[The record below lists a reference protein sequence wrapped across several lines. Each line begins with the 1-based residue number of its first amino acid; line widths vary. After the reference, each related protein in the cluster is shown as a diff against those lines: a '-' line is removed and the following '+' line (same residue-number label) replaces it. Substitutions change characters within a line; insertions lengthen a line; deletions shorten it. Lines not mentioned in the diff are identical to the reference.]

1 MCISFVVRI
10 FLFFLIIEA
19 FKMEDNMNFEN
30 LPKIEL
36 HCHLDGSVRPRTI
49 IDIAKEEDISILFYD
64 IENIKKEVT
73 APAECKS
80 LDEYLKRFEIP
91 NLVMQSK
98 ESLRRITFE
107 LLEDAAKENVKYI
120 EVRFAPLL
128 HIRKGLSVCEVIES
142 VIFGIKDAEEKYDIK
157 GNVILSCMRF
167 MSSAKAFEVVEVG
180 KKYLSKGVVAID
192 LCGSEEE
199 SFCEKFIEPITMAR
213 EYGYRVTI
221 HAGETGIGKN
231 VLEAVELLGA
241 ERIGHGVF
249 IKDCIEAY
257 NIVKNKNI
265 TLEMCPTSNIQTK
278 AIDAFKNH
286 PFYDFFSDGIR
297 VTVNT
302 DNRTVSDTNMTKEW
316 DILLR
321 QFNIT
326 FEEYKQIYL
335 NSVDA
340 AFADLET
347 KEWLNNLLRSYT
359 SSGKMN

>member
-1 MCISFVVRI
+1 M
-10 FLFFLIIEA
+10 
-19 FKMEDNMNFEN
+19 KFEN

-36 HCHLDGSVRPRTI
+36 HCHLDGSVRPETI
-49 IDIAKEEDISILFYD
+49 INIAEEEGINIPYYD
-64 IENIKKEVT
+64 IESIRKEVT

-80 LDEYLKRFEIP
+80 LEEYLKRFEIP

-107 LLEDAAKENVKYI
+107 LLEDSAKENVKYI

-128 HIRKGLSVCEVIES
+128 HLTKGLSIHEVIES
-142 VIFGIKDAEEKYDIK
+142 VLGGIEDAEEKYDIR

-167 MSSAKAFEVVEVG
+167 MSADRAFEVVEAG

-192 LCGSEEE
+192 LCAAEGEG
-199 SFCEKFIEPITMAR
+199 FCRKFIEPLALAR

-249 IKDCIEAY
+249 IKDCTEAY
-257 NIVKNKNI
+257 NIVKDKAI

-278 AIDAFKNH
+278 AIDTFKNH
-286 PFYDFFSDGIR
+286 PIYDFYNDGIK

-302 DNRTVSDTNMTKEW
+302 DNRTVSNTNMTKEC
-316 DILLR
+316 DILAR
-321 QFNIT
+321 EFNIT
-326 FEEYKQIYL
+326 VEEYKEIYL
-335 NSVDA
+335 NSVEA
-340 AFADLET
+340 AFVDLET
-347 KEWLNNLLRSYT
+347 KERLKKYVERI
-359 SSGKMN
+359 

>member
-1 MCISFVVRI
+1 M
-10 FLFFLIIEA
+10 
-19 FKMEDNMNFEN
+19 KFEN

-36 HCHLDGSVRPRTI
+36 HCHLDGSVRPETI
-49 IDIAKEEDISILFYD
+49 IDIAKKEGISIPYYD

-73 APAECKS
+73 APSECKS

-107 LLEDAAKENVKYI
+107 LLEDSAKENVKYI

-128 HIRKGLSVCEVIES
+128 HITKGLTLCEVIES
-142 VIFGIKDAEEKYDIK
+142 VISGIKDAEDEYDIK

-167 MSSAKAFEVVEVG
+167 MSIDRAFEVVEAG
-180 KKYLSKGVVAID
+180 RKYISKGVVAID
-192 LCGSEEE
+192 LCGSEGEG
-199 SFCEKFIEPITMAR
+199 FCEKFIEPIKLAR

-231 VLEAVELLGA
+231 VMEAVELLGA

-257 NIVKNKNI
+257 NIVKDKGI

-278 AIDAFKNH
+278 AVDSFKNH
-286 PFYDFFSDGIR
+286 PFYDFYNDGVK

-302 DNRTVSDTNMTKEW
+302 DNRTVSDTNMTVECNV
-316 DILLR
+316 LLR
-321 QFNIT
+321 EFNIT

-340 AFADLET
+340 AFTDLET
-347 KEWLNNLLRSYT
+347 KGWLRKYI
-359 SSGKMN
+359 

>member
-1 MCISFVVRI
+1 M
-10 FLFFLIIEA
+10 
-19 FKMEDNMNFEN
+19 KFEN

-36 HCHLDGSVRPRTI
+36 HCHLDGSVRPETI
-49 IDIAKEEDISILFYD
+49 IDIAKEEGVSIPYYD

-98 ESLRRITFE
+98 ASLRRITFE
-107 LLEDAAKENVKYI
+107 LLEDCAKENVKYI

-128 HIRKGLSVCEVIES
+128 HTTKGLSVEAVIES
-142 VIFGIKDAEEKYDIK
+142 VIDGIKDAEEKYDIK

-167 MSSAKAFEVVEVG
+167 MSADKAFEVVEAG

-192 LCGSEEE
+192 LCASEGEG
-199 SFCEKFIEPITMAR
+199 FCEKFIEPIALAR

-278 AIDAFKNH
+278 AIDVFKNH
-286 PFYDFFSDGIR
+286 PIYDFYNDGIR

-302 DNRTVSDTNMTKEW
+302 DNRTVSDTNMTREC
-316 DILLR
+316 DVLLR
-321 QFNIT
+321 EFDIT
-326 FEEYKQIYL
+326 FEEYKQIYF

-340 AFADLET
+340 AFADNET
-347 KEWLNNLLRSYT
+347 KEWLKKYIY
-359 SSGKMN
+359 

>member
-1 MCISFVVRI
+1 M
-10 FLFFLIIEA
+10 
-19 FKMEDNMNFEN
+19 KFEN

-36 HCHLDGSVRPRTI
+36 HCHLDGSVRPETI
-49 IDIAKEEDISILFYD
+49 IDIAEEEGISIPYYD
-64 IENIKKEVT
+64 IVNIKKEVT

-107 LLEDAAKENVKYI
+107 LLEDSAKENVKYI

-128 HIRKGLSVCEVIES
+128 HITKGLSVEEVIES
-142 VIFGIKDAEEKYDIK
+142 VISGIKDAEEKYDIK
-157 GNVILSCMRF
+157 GNVILACMRF
-167 MSSAKAFEVVEVG
+167 MSAGSAFEVVEAG
-180 KKYLSKGVVAID
+180 RKYLFKGVVAID
-192 LCGSEEE
+192 LCAAEEE
-199 SFCEKFIEPITMAR
+199 GFCEKFIEPITLAR
-213 EYGYRVTI
+213 KYGYRVTI

-257 NIVKNKNI
+257 NIVKDKGI

-286 PFYDFFSDGIR
+286 PIYEFHKAGIR
-297 VTVNT
+297 ISVNT
-302 DNRTVSDTNMTKEW
+302 DNRTVSDTNMTKEC
-316 DILLR
+316 DVLLR
-321 QFNIT
+321 EFNIT
-326 FEEYKQIYL
+326 FEEYKEIYL

-340 AFADLET
+340 AFAPNET
-347 KEWLNNLLRSYT
+347 KEWLRKYI
-359 SSGKMN
+359 